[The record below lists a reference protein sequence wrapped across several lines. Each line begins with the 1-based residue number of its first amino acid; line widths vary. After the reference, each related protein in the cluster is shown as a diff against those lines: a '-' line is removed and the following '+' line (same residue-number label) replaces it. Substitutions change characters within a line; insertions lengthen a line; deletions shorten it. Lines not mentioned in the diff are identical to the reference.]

1 MNDKKCHKVHY
12 LRSES
17 FYGCAEI
24 FSKNPEDAER
34 IFLKLWS
41 EAEAKINRF
50 ENIRILNDKKEIKK
64 WQKYHRKCLTE
75 SI

>member
-1 MNDKKCHKVHY
+1 MSDRKCHKVHY

-24 FSKNPEDAER
+24 FSQTQEEAER

-50 ENIRILNDKKEIKK
+50 ENIRILHDKKEIKK
-64 WQKYHRKCLTE
+64 MAEARKNSFLVAK
-75 SI
+75 